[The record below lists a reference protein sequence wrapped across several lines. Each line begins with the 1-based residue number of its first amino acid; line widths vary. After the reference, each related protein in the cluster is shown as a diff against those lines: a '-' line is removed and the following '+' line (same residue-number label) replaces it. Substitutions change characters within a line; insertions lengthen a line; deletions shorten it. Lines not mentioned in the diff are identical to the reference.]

1 MVHVSI
7 KDPLWEVKTFTY
19 EFWSSV
25 IKKFIT
31 KPSKLN
37 NIETLNEKLA
47 KLSATGCLH
56 VSWLIKFFLSTI
68 YTLFSIQYKQYNYV
82 LGFICC
88 IKRRT

>member
-1 MVHVSI
+1 MVHVTI

-31 KPSKLN
+31 KPIKLN

-47 KLSATGCLH
+47 KLSTTGCLH
-56 VSWLIKFFLSTI
+56 VSWLIQFF
-68 YTLFSIQYKQYNYV
+68 
-82 LGFICC
+82 
-88 IKRRT
+88 